1 MCITI
6 GTHLCASI
14 NSTIIPNIGTLA
26 LVNIFFKMHLAHIV
40 CFNSLVMII
49 VPFKTHI
56 TFDVPVG
63 TLFIAYAS
71 FEMCLALTMIYFLV
85 KMDLTLH
92 VPFKTLAMAYIFI
105 KMHMAFHFFLE
116 P

>member
-1 MCITI
+1 
-6 GTHLCASI
+6 
-14 NSTIIPNIGTLA
+14 
-26 LVNIFFKMHLAHIV
+26 
-40 CFNSLVMII
+40 MII